1 MLHQKNES
9 DKFVPPLKNW
19 AANHYVTK
27 KCHNLKSEYFE
38 KKYPKTKKKNFF
50 SVYNFALKIKTSLAK
65 KIVKPILETWNAKH
79 VIVYV
84 LFIRFQTKK
93 ILPTCNVK
101 KNNSKCGKFTIKT
114 KIIQI
119 ESKISST
126 T

>member
-1 MLHQKNES
+1 MWQKN
-9 DKFVPPLKNW
+9 
-19 AANHYVTK
+19 VTTWK
-27 KCHNLKSEYFE
+27 VNILRKSTQ
-38 KKYPKTKKKNFF
+38 KLKKKFLPGLTNF
-50 SVYNFALKIKTSLAK
+50 YNFALKIKTSLAK
-65 KIVKPILETWNAKH
+65 KIVKLILETWNAKH

>member
-1 MLHQKNES
+1 MLHQKHES
-9 DKFVPPLKNW
+9 YKFVLPLKNW

-50 SVYNFALKIKTSLAK
+50 PVYNFALKIKTSLAK

-93 ILPTCNVK
+93 ILPTCNVN